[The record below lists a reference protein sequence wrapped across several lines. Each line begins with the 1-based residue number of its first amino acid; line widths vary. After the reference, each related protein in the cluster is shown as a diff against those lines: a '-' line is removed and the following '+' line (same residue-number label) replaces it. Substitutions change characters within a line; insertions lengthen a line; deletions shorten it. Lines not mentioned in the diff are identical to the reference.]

1 MEKRCVGDKMSGT
14 GMYAREYW
22 SVRIGRDVC
31 QRILECENRKGWC
44 QRILEC
50 ENRKGC
56 MPENIGV

>member
-1 MEKRCVGDKMSGT
+1 
-14 GMYAREYW
+14 MYAREYW
-22 SVRIGRDVC
+22 SVRIGKDV
-31 QRILECENRKGWC
+31 C